1 MVLCYFGVL
10 IVICHAQ
17 LTQAIAQC
25 VRPTYSEYG
34 HHLSGHVITTSK
46 TSSITECVMFCLNE
60 SRCKSL
66 NFRLKDKSCDL
77 NAADKRTHPRDF
89 GPKEGSVYMNKVW
102 YWRILYKEIK
112 RNNVYLAVHIKK
124 LCYLFLNPWSSHSY
138 ADLRDDNVLIHLSSH
153 FCQLW
158 LAHI

>member
-1 MVLCYFGVL
+1 MHLRYYGVF
-10 IVICHAQ
+10 IVMCHAQ

-112 RNNVYLAVHIKK
+112 RNNVYLAVHIEK
-124 LCYLFLNPWSSHSY
+124 LCYLFLNPWSSHCY
-138 ADLRDDNVLIHLSSH
+138 ADLRDDNVFLRLSSH
-153 FCQLW
+153 FCRLW